1 MTLELVLS
9 IIDTE
14 LKIVLQMLAGLTDE
28 QKHALWARH
37 EARQARWD
45 RLLDSLLPA
54 AKLAGEAAPTGLA
67 PRPGSVAALVD
78 ASR

>member
-14 LKIVLQMLAGLTDE
+14 LKIVLQMLAGLTDD

-45 RLLDSLLPA
+45 RLLDRLD
-54 AKLAGEAAPTGLA
+54 APTTNRVATL
-67 PRPGSVAALVD
+67 VAASQPD
-78 ASR
+78 PH

>member
-14 LKIVLQMLAGLTDE
+14 LKIVLQMLAGLTDD

-45 RLLDSLLPA
+45 RLLDRLDQT
-54 AKLAGEAAPTGLA
+54 PTPNRVATL
-67 PRPGSVAALVD
+67 VAASQPD
-78 ASR
+78 PH